1 MKDAFYPFTD
11 LRTGVEIKN
20 FYDETY
26 ECFRLSHFA
35 PHEKLVIQT
44 QYGKWVWG
52 RCAYCDGSIE
62 SWSHP
67 NYCGHCGQ
75 KIIWED
81 MQSNV

>member
-35 PHEKLVIQT
+35 PREKLVVQT

-67 NYCGHCGQ
+67 TYCGHCGQ
-75 KIIWED
+75 KIIWDD